1 MAGACQ
7 AGWWCVVNRSKPMG
21 RGSGLKPMS
30 DKQRA
35 LRAAQGDKHPTSTF
49 SARKP
54 MAAKRPEVDGP
65 DEATVALVLER
76 DRGRCVGCGDELYG
90 RRGVHFSVHHRK
102 LRSQGGKHDAS
113 NLVALCGHGT
123 SGCHGSAHAEVAA
136 SRLSGLLVQSTED
149 PSRVVVEHSQ
159 LGRVFL
165 LDDGSAVTESIQ
177 EATA

>member
-1 MAGACQ
+1 MRRTKLAPI
-7 AGWWCVVNRSKPMG
+7 SK
-21 RGSGLKPMS
+21 R
-30 DKQRA
+30 R
-35 LRAAQGDKHPTSTF
+35 LRELAAEGVTNPTSTLV
-49 SARKP
+49 SRKP
-54 MAAKRPEVDGP
+54 KAAKRREVDGP

-76 DRGRCVGCGDELYG
+76 DRGRCVGCGDELFG

-165 LDDGSAVTESIQ
+165 LDDGSAVTETTQ
-177 EATA
+177 EVSA